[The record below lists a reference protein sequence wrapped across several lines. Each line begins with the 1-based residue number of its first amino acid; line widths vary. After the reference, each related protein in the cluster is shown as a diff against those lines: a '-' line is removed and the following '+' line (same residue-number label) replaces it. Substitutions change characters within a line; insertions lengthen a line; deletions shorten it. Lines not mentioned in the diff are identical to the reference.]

1 MMSLRKIIILV
12 LLVLSTTCLALGFA
26 WVAQWMA
33 IAAVLTSLLA
43 WLAGWRW
50 PTIWSPSAALI
61 VSISLA
67 AAGLLA
73 GASPLLM
80 LLSVTPTIAVWDLV
94 LLDQSLTNSSP
105 EKTLALLEHKHY
117 ESLALALGLGLLA
130 VIAGH
135 TIRFQIPFAGII
147 LLAILAFFGLD
158 RIWRS
163 LGV

>member
-1 MMSLRKIIILV
+1 MPLRKIIILV
-12 LLVLSTTCLALGFA
+12 FLVLSATCLAFGFA
-26 WVAQWMA
+26 MVAQWAA

-43 WLAGWRW
+43 WLSGWRW
-50 PTIWSPSAALI
+50 SSVWPPSAALV

-80 LLSVTPTIAVWDLV
+80 LLSVTPTLGVWDLM
-94 LLDQSLTNSSP
+94 LLDQTVTSSSP
-105 EKTLALLEHKHY
+105 GKTLALLEQKHY
-117 ESLALALGLGLLA
+117 GSLARALGLGLLA
-130 VIAGH
+130 ALASRV
-135 TIRFQIPFAGII
+135 IRFQIPFGVII

-163 LGV
+163 LGD